1 MPNSPKKTL
10 FRGGLHLSRH
20 FFSVAIWLMA
30 VVATVWIFQ
39 NRRQQFDIM
48 AIAQSE
54 TRQISSVTTGRLQ
67 ILPVRL
73 FEDVRQGQTL
83 AVLENDLVAAEL
95 ATANAET
102 ARLRSVLLA
111 TEDSLITA
119 AKAQEQTQVFDY
131 MTEARQFAI
140 DLERTRIQAL
150 GLETTLREDE
160 KALEG
165 KELLLKRAKE
175 LNETNDYY
183 TDQEL
188 EIIQT
193 EYEALAKRIEENRK
207 ALAQSHEDLEK
218 AKLRNAEFVKTH
230 PPTPS
235 VEKALEPLRQAIAV
249 QERVVAEL
257 SEKDALLV
265 LHCPLDGVVS
275 QLARGVGETVMPG
288 EWILTIVAHRP
299 SEIIAYVPE
308 DRAATVKEG
317 MGVEIVKHNTMPI
330 MVATSTVMKVEPAI
344 ELLPARLWRN
354 PAWPQWGRRALISVP
369 EGIDLLPGE
378 LVGVRG
384 TVAN

>member
-1 MPNSPKKTL
+1 
-10 FRGGLHLSRH
+10 
-20 FFSVAIWLMA
+20 MA
-30 VVATVWIFQ
+30 VAATVWIFQ

-83 AVLENDLVAAEL
+83 AVLENDLVAAKL

-102 ARLRSVLLA
+102 ARLRSVLLSA
-111 TEDSLITA
+111 EDSLITT
-119 AKAQEQTQVFDY
+119 AKAQEQTQEFDY

-140 DLERTRIQAL
+140 DLERTRIRAL
-150 GLETTLREDE
+150 GLETTLRGDE

-188 EIIQT
+188 EIIQI
-193 EYEALAKRIEENRK
+193 EYETLAKGIEENRK

-235 VEKALEPLRQAIAV
+235 IEKALEPLRQAIAV

-257 SEKDALLV
+257 SQEDALLV

-317 MGVEIVKHNTMPI
+317 MGVEIVKHNTMPL
-330 MVATSTVMKVEPAI
+330 MVATSKVMKVEPAI
-344 ELLPARLWRN
+344 EMLPERLWLNPAR
-354 PAWPQWGRRALISVP
+354 PQWGRRALIPVP

-384 TVAN
+384 TVVN